1 VRNQISRVGPLLAQ
15 YDGPSLLVYGD
26 VDSYWATFTKR
37 INPADRLGLSKM
49 KSPPKIVLLTDGD
62 HGFDSVRQTSEGI
75 RLSVGWAAAFREG
88 QDLAGEREEINAIF
102 ASATAV

>member
-37 INPADRLGLSKM
+37 INPADRLGLSRM
-49 KSPPKIVLLTDGD
+49 KSPPRIVLVADAD
-62 HGFDSVRQTSEGI
+62 HGFDSVRQTSEVI
-75 RLSVGWAAAFREG
+75 RLSVGWAAAFRDG
-88 QDLAGEREEINAIF
+88 QNLAGEREEINALL
-102 ASATAV
+102 ASPTAN